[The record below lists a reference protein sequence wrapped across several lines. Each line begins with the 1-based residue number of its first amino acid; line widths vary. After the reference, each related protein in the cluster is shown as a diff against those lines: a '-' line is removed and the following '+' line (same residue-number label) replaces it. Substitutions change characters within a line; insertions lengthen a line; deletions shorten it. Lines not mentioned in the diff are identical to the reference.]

1 MDINRI
7 LFAVGTALSVGWL
20 FFYAS
25 STVELIIAALKNEPY
40 YLDVVRLYLLPYVL
54 APFVAIS
61 YIGGTKRNLCNSALL
76 KQWVTFLLLTCF
88 AILQLFECVAF
99 FFAFFST
106 FTLFEFSLEWLWLM
120 LPFVF
125 LLFFMFLVRFLYQT
139 RHSLESN
146 YNLSQ

>member
-1 MDINRI
+1 MNINRI
-7 LFAVGTALSVGWL
+7 LFVVGTALSVGWL

-25 STVELIIAALKNEPY
+25 STVELIISALKNEPY

-61 YIGGTKRNLCNSALL
+61 YIEGTKRNSCNYALL
-76 KQWVTFLLLTCF
+76 KQWVTFILLACF
-88 AILQLFECVAF
+88 AFLQLFESVAF

-106 FTLFEFSLEWLWLM
+106 FTVFEFSLEWFWLM

-125 LLFFMFLVRFLYQT
+125 LLFFLLLVRFLYQT
-139 RHSLESN
+139 RHSLKS
-146 YNLSQ
+146 SFVI

>member
-1 MDINRI
+1 VNINRI

-20 FFYAS
+20 FFYSS
-25 STVELIIAALKNEPY
+25 STIELIIAVLKNEPY
-40 YLDVVRLYLLPYVL
+40 YLDVVRLYLLPYVF

-61 YIGGTKRNLCNSALL
+61 YIGGTKRNSCNSALL

-88 AILQLFECVAF
+88 AFLQLFESVAF

-106 FTLFEFSLEWLWLM
+106 FTIFEFSLEWFWLM

-125 LLFFMFLVRFLYQT
+125 LLFFLFLVRFLYQT
-139 RHSLESN
+139 RHSLKS
-146 YNLSQ
+146 SIAI

>member
-1 MDINRI
+1 MNINRI

-25 STVELIIAALKNEPY
+25 STIELIIAVLKNEPY
-40 YLDVVRLYLLPYVL
+40 YLDVVRLYLLPYVF

-61 YIGGTKRNLCNSALL
+61 YIGGTKRNSCNSALL

-88 AILQLFECVAF
+88 AFLQLFESVAF

-106 FTLFEFSLEWLWLM
+106 FTIFEFSLEWFWLM

-125 LLFFMFLVRFLYQT
+125 LLFFLFLVRFLYQT
-139 RHSLESN
+139 RHSLKS
-146 YNLSQ
+146 SIAI

>member
-1 MDINRI
+1 MNINRI

-25 STVELIIAALKNEPY
+25 STVELIITALKNEPY

-61 YIGGTKRNLCNSALL
+61 YIEGTKRNSCNSALL
-76 KQWVTFLLLTCF
+76 KQWVTFILLACF
-88 AILQLFECVAF
+88 AFLQLFEGVAF

-106 FTLFEFSLEWLWLM
+106 FTVFELSLEWFWLM
-120 LPFVF
+120 LPFLF
-125 LLFFMFLVRFLYQT
+125 LLFFLLLVKFLYQT
-139 RHSLESN
+139 RHSLKS
-146 YNLSQ
+146 SFVI

>member
-1 MDINRI
+1 MNINRI
-7 LFAVGTALSVGWL
+7 LFAAGTALSVGWL

-25 STVELIIAALKNEPY
+25 STVELIITALKNEPY

-61 YIGGTKRNLCNSALL
+61 YIEGTKRNSCNSALL
-76 KQWVTFLLLTCF
+76 KQWVTFILLACF
-88 AILQLFECVAF
+88 AFLQLFESVAF

-106 FTLFEFSLEWLWLM
+106 FTVFEFSLEWFWLM

-125 LLFFMFLVRFLYQT
+125 LLFFLLLVRFLYQT
-139 RHSLESN
+139 RHSLKS
-146 YNLSQ
+146 SFVI

>member
-1 MDINRI
+1 MNINRI

-20 FFYAS
+20 FFYSS
-25 STVELIIAALKNEPY
+25 STIELIIAVLKNEPY
-40 YLDVVRLYLLPYVL
+40 YLDVVRLYLLPYVF

-61 YIGGTKRNLCNSALL
+61 YIGGTKRNSCNSALL

-88 AILQLFECVAF
+88 AFLQLFESVAF

-106 FTLFEFSLEWLWLM
+106 FTIFEFSLEWFWLM

-125 LLFFMFLVRFLYQT
+125 LLFFLFLVRFLYQT
-139 RHSLESN
+139 RHSLKS
-146 YNLSQ
+146 SIAI

>member
-1 MDINRI
+1 VNINRI

-25 STVELIIAALKNEPY
+25 STIELIIAVLKNEPY
-40 YLDVVRLYLLPYVL
+40 YLDVVRLYLLPYVF

-61 YIGGTKRNLCNSALL
+61 YIGGTKRNSCNSALL

-88 AILQLFECVAF
+88 AFLQLFESVAF

-106 FTLFEFSLEWLWLM
+106 FTIFEFSLEWFWLM

-125 LLFFMFLVRFLYQT
+125 LLFFLFLVRFLYQT
-139 RHSLESN
+139 RHSLKS
-146 YNLSQ
+146 SIAI